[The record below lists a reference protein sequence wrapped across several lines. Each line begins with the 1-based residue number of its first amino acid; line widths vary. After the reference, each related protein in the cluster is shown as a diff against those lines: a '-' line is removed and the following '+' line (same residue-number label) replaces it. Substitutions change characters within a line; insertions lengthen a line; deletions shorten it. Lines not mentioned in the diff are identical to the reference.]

1 MIHFPAVVC
10 TSSPSTLNSLC
21 ADRETGRRIFVAP
34 TGGEAENSIM
44 EGLGQVIALSPFIVL
59 WLFFTVAS
67 ARIAHLKN
75 IPISVGL
82 LLGALLGLLGLV
94 IVVCLP
100 SNRKRAPGGPP
111 PGWYP
116 NPAGTGASR
125 YWNGQAWM

>member
-1 MIHFPAVVC
+1 
-10 TSSPSTLNSLC
+10 
-21 ADRETGRRIFVAP
+21 
-34 TGGEAENSIM
+34 M

-100 SNRKRAPGGPP
+100 STAKEHLADRRRGGTPTPP
-111 PGWYP
+111 V
-116 NPAGTGASR
+116 PAHRDIGALR
-125 YWNGQAWM
+125 F